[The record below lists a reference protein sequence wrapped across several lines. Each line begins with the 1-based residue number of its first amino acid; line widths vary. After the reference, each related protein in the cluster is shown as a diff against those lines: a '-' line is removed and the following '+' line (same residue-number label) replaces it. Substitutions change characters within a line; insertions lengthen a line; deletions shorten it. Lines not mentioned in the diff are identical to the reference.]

1 MNERNG
7 GNSKKLKFP
16 PMKLMI
22 GRENETKKLLEL
34 YHHDQADLVAIYGR
48 RRVGKTFLVDETF
61 HGEYLF
67 MHSGLF
73 LEKENMSTK
82 EMFHAQLNEF
92 YTSLQIYGCKEKKAP
107 LTWYDAFFYLE
118 KLILEKGNGSKQV
131 IFLDELPW
139 LDTPSSHFLSAFEGF
154 WNSFACRRKNLLIIV
169 CGSAASWMEN
179 KLINAQGGLYG
190 RVTYEIKLS
199 PFSLKETKEFL
210 LLQKRIP
217 VNDYEAAL
225 AYMSVGGIPFYLNYF
240 EPGKTVVQN
249 VNDIFFKNS
258 TPLRYEYDRLFS
270 VTFTNCKLTKKIVEL
285 LFKRKLG
292 YSREDIIKKLG
303 LSDNGNL
310 SKALKSLLASDFVI
324 TYRPFG
330 LERKTTYYKL
340 IDPFCLFYLSFAEKK
355 TGDEDY
361 WNSHYGKSETLAWSG
376 LAYENLCFNH
386 VSQIKEKL
394 GIRGVSAEVMPWYY
408 QDEEGKGQVDMLLKR
423 GDNAVNLCEIKFYG
437 GDYSAGIE
445 DFKKASRRRENA
457 YALLPKRFSVYSTLI
472 TTMGLVYNEY
482 ASTYQ
487 NVVTL
492 EDLCKF

>member
-1 MNERNG
+1 
-7 GNSKKLKFP
+7 
-16 PMKLMI
+16 MI
-22 GRENETKKLLEL
+22 GRENETKKLLEF

-61 HGEYLF
+61 HGDYLF
-67 MHSGLF
+67 MSSGLF
-73 LEKENMSTK
+73 LEKEKMTYK
-82 EMFHAQLNEF
+82 EMFLSQISEF
-92 YTSLQIYGCKEKKAP
+92 YNSLQLYGCKETKAP
-107 LTWYDAFFYLE
+107 ANWFDAFFYLE
-118 KLILEKGNGSKQV
+118 KLILEKENGSKQV

-154 WNSFACRRKNLLIIV
+154 WNEFACRRKNLLIIV

-190 RVTYEIKLS
+190 RVTYEMKLS
-199 PFSLKETKEFL
+199 PFSLKESKEF

-217 VNDYEAAL
+217 ITNYDAAL
-225 AYMSVGGIPFYLNYF
+225 AYMSVGGAPFYLNYF
-240 EPGKTVVQN
+240 EPGKSVVQN
-249 VNDIFFKNS
+249 INDIFFKKGA
-258 TPLRYEYDRLFS
+258 PLRYEYERLFS
-270 VTFTNCKLTKKIVEL
+270 VTFTNDSLSKRIVEL
-285 LFKRKLG
+285 LFHKKLG
-292 YSREDIIKKLG
+292 CNREEIIKKLG
-303 LSDNGNL
+303 LADNGNL
-310 SKALKSLLASDFVI
+310 SKVLNALLASDFVI
-324 TYRPFG
+324 SYNPFG

-340 IDPFCLFYLSFAEKK
+340 IDPFCLFYLSFCEKK
-355 TGDEDY
+355 AGDEDY

-394 GIRGVSAEVMPWYY
+394 GIRGVATEVMPWYC

-437 GDYSAGIE
+437 EDYSAGIS
-445 DFKKASRRRENA
+445 DFKKANRRKENVH
-457 YALLPKRFSVYSTLI
+457 ALLPKRFSVYNTLI